1 MRPSGGNILGR
12 WRHTIDTD
20 SDFELRAYYD
30 HTHRDDPSFRDDL
43 DTYDL
48 DFQHRFALPAQQVT
62 WGLNYRL
69 TDNRN
74 IGKGVFA
81 VDPTDATDSLY
92 GGFVQDRIALGES
105 LFLTVGTKLEHND
118 FSGFEIQ
125 PSARLA
131 WDLSR
136 TQTLW
141 GAVSRAVRVPT
152 RLERDIS
159 IAFTDPNANP
169 VGRLLGNRDFTSEK
183 LLAYELGYRLQ
194 ATDSLSFDLTSFLNR
209 YTGLAS
215 LELATPFVDPR
226 DGKTIVPVVNQN
238 LTDGRAIGAEA
249 LVTYS
254 PLESWR
260 LTGSYSYLSLDLTTH
275 GQDIN
280 RGRFNEGSTPRNQ
293 FGLRSAT
300 DLAGFQF
307 DAFIRYVGALHHDPV
322 NVTGEGIPAYTELDL
337 RVARAWDRIDVA
349 LAGHN
354 LLHDHHLEF
363 GAPAL
368 RGEMERSVFLS
379 VEWGY

>member
-1 MRPSGGNILGR
+1 
-12 WRHTIDTD
+12 
-20 SDFELRAYYD
+20 
-30 HTHRDDPSFRDDL
+30 
-43 DTYDL
+43 
-48 DFQHRFALPAQQVT
+48 
-62 WGLNYRL
+62 
-69 TDNRN
+69 
-74 IGKGVFA
+74 
-81 VDPTDATDSLY
+81 
-92 GGFVQDRIALGES
+92 
-105 LFLTVGTKLEHND
+105 
-118 FSGFEIQ
+118 
-125 PSARLA
+125 
-131 WDLSR
+131 
-136 TQTLW
+136 
-141 GAVSRAVRVPT
+141 
-152 RLERDIS
+152 
-159 IAFTDPNANP
+159 
-169 VGRLLGNRDFTSEK
+169 
-183 LLAYELGYRLQ
+183 
-194 ATDSLSFDLTSFLNR
+194 
-209 YTGLAS
+209 GLAS
-215 LELATPFVDPR
+215 LELAAPFVDPR

-249 LVTYS
+249 LITYS

-293 FGLRSAT
+293 FGLRSAA

-322 NVTGEGIPAYTELDL
+322 NVTGAGIPAYTELDL